1 MKSLFNVLAV
11 MALLLTAAHI
21 IAYDFT
27 LFQRFHFVY
36 VVMEGITKT
45 GLATNHMLCKLLI
58 VSMSSLGGL
67 GMSLIRQINVV
78 KVLAVFVLA
87 SCAFVMMHLIVAP
100 GYMYL
105 FLQIILFMV
114 MYGSSTLLGSYLRM
128 GGMEN
133 DRNKPVQVNF
143 MQERKLIDN
152 ADSVNMPSRFM
163 YEGKEYD
170 GWINVVNPFR
180 GSLVVGLPG
189 SGKTY
194 TFFYHYIEQMIEKG
208 YCGFCY
214 DFKFDELSEIVYNV
228 LIRNV
233 DKYDVKP
240 KFYVINLDDPRRSN
254 RCNPLNPAFLTDII
268 DAYEAAYMV
277 MINLNKSWVKKQG
290 DFFIE
295 SAIVFFTA
303 IIWYLKLY
311 DNGKY
316 CTLPHAIELLMRP
329 YEAVFTML
337 QQNKDVRNYMAP
349 FINAME
355 GGANEQLQGQIAS
368 GQIPLARLS
377 SPAIYWALSGDDF
390 TLDINNPMEPK
401 IVCLG
406 NNPDRQN
413 IYAAALSLYIS
424 RMFKVINRPGRQKCF
439 VMLDELPTIYIKGL
453 DNLIATA
460 RSNKVAI
467 IAGAQDYS
475 QIIRDY
481 GQAEADVIIN
491 TIGNLF
497 SGQVKGKTAKMLS
510 ETFGKINKWKK
521 SITHH
526 EKDSTNN
533 LNVSMQLEEMIP
545 ASVVSTLSQGTF
557 VGQVADNYSQI
568 VQQKFFH
575 AEVKPNKLVAEQMKE
590 YEHIPQLADCTD
602 GELDK
607 IVRDTY
613 ERIKGEIDEI
623 ILKYL

>member
-1 MKSLFNVLAV
+1 MRAFHVLGILA
-11 MALLLTAAHI
+11 MLLMILHI
-21 IAYDFT
+21 ISYNFT
-27 LFQRFHFVY
+27 LFKDWSFVH
-36 VVMEGITKT
+36 VLMMGMTKT
-45 GLATNHMLCKLLI
+45 SLADNHILCKLL
-58 VSMSSLGGL
+58 VVTMAALGGL
-67 GMSLIRQINVV
+67 GLNILRHINED
-78 KVLAVFVLA
+78 KVLAVF
-87 SCAFVMMHLIVAP
+87 IVASFVFVGMHYVMDP
-100 GYMYL
+100 GYLYVCLQVLL
-105 FLQIILFMV
+105 FVIIYF
-114 MYGSSTLLGSYLRM
+114 SSTLLGAYLKYS
-128 GGMEN
+128 GLEIE
-133 DRNKPVQVNF
+133 RNKPVSVCF
-143 MQERKLIDN
+143 MQERKLIEN
-152 ADSVNMPSRFM
+152 ADSVNMPSRFV
-163 YEGKEYD
+163 YEGKVYN
-170 GWINVVNPFR
+170 GWLNVVNPFR

-208 YCGFCY
+208 YSGFCY

-233 DKYDVKP
+233 DKYEVKP

-254 RCNPLNPAFLTDII
+254 RCNPLNPSILTDII

-311 DNGKY
+311 EDGKY

-337 QQNKDVRNYMAP
+337 QQNKDVKNYMAP

-390 TLDINNPMEPK
+390 TLDINNPKEPK

-424 RMFKVINRPGRQKCF
+424 RMFKVINRPGRLKSF

-475 QIIRDY
+475 QITRDY

-491 TIGNLF
+491 TIGNVF
-497 SGQVKGKTAKMLS
+497 CGQVKGKTAKMLS
-510 ETFGKINKWKK
+510 ETFGKINKQKQ
-521 SITHH
+521 SISHQ
-526 EKDSTNN
+526 ERDSSNN
-533 LNVSMQLEEMIP
+533 LNISMQLEDMIP
-545 ASVVSTLSQGTF
+545 ASVISTLSQGTF
-557 VGQVADNYSQI
+557 VGQVADNYSQTI
-568 VQQKFFH
+568 HQKFFH
-575 AEVKPNKLVAEQMKE
+575 AEVTPNKVVMEQMPN
-590 YEHIPQLADCTD
+590 YENIPLLADCSE
-602 GELDK
+602 GELDI

-613 ERIKGEIDEI
+613 ERIKREVDEI
-623 ILKYL
+623 IAKYL